1 MNFGALNPFQK
12 LVRSSQHFVSIST
25 LSDFCSADEDIT
37 VNEPIEPDTPFSEI
51 RPEPYTLPQGFVWD
65 TLSLDNPQ
73 TVTNRIKKTFF
84 KTCLHLS
91 FFHFI
96 VARIVPT
103 S

>member
-37 VNEPIEPDTPFSEI
+37 VNEPIEPDTPFTEI

-73 TVTNRIKKTFF
+73 TVTKRIKKLF
-84 KTCLHLS
+84 LRLVYIYLS
-91 FFHFI
+91 SI
-96 VARIVPT
+96 L
-103 S
+103 